1 MCLTTEEAKAVYEC
15 LNQDQVVSPIHFDK
29 DLPKLHSI
37 REAAYAKL
45 EHILEEKGPLN
56 PYEHALLHPNHE
68 LPTKTPEIED
78 FYDMY
83 GQGPKTPNIQNMED
97 WSILS
102 TEIHYAHQK
111 SAGTNN
117 LLVLGGQEKLLQE
130 WASSSN
136 APKLQATNLPDTPLM
151 KDYLDQYDSI
161 SNKLHDTKSFH
172 DNRDVST
179 TYLGPGQHNRTD
191 EFQPELSIPMNVNSH
206 TQGRVL
212 GGNRI
217 DMLLDTGASK
227 SYMSKAYYMKN
238 TNLHSLPKY
247 DTHIKCLQVGNG
259 NKVATLFVIPI
270 TVSIRNHRFEIF
282 TLVSEIQ
289 DDIDLVFGMKNM
301 HEVEG
306 EHSARHSEFRFLN
319 RAIPIF
325 PEESFTLKPGCKRYV
340 KIAAPFPEQLSG
352 VAIVKIVQ
360 GAKTITLQLTLQ
372 NNLGILDMV
381 NTTNKPMVF
390 CRNNSIGI
398 VDIRSLGFYN
408 IRHSTL
414 QYNLSIQLPQFNKMI
429 HKHVEQHRPKQT
441 CKAGK
446 QHAKHAES
454 ADPYPWLD
462 SKDPRRN
469 MTDEE
474 ILWKYIDLTGSTL
487 DEEGKAELMEII
499 MKYKKAFSLRDEI
512 GECPNIK
519 VDIDVIDDTP
529 FFVRPFPI
537 SEEDKPIMDWQMQR
551 LVSLGILSR
560 NTTSHTSPVMLI
572 TRKITKDKRPVVDF
586 RLLNTRI
593 RRHNTATPL
602 MRDIC
607 QMLGKAQSKIL
618 SCVDLKDAFHSLKLT
633 ERAKDFCGILPYFGS
648 HHYRYEV
655 MPMGLSISPCKWIQY
670 IGFVM
675 EKLPYPQNY
684 IAIMDDLLVHSKEED
699 HMDRILDM
707 LRALVEHGL
716 KLSPKKCQFFRDELV
731 YMGNIFKTSKDGITI
746 TPIKTRQEAILN
758 TPTPTTPKECKSFC
772 GVVNYVSLFCPHL
785 QSLLAPIYD
794 LTRKGRPFVWTKL
807 HQKNFEEIKEQMVSP
822 PVLTL
827 PTSTGR
833 YILYSDTSKSHAGSA
848 LWQIQ
853 NGKPRLIGYGSKS
866 LPKACANYGI
876 TELEMTGLMYNMLTW
891 KFWLGKKDF
900 DAAVDHAAI
909 PHIMKAKH
917 APPTGRI
924 GRLLFGLSQFTF
936 HLYYVKGKDM
946 ILCDF
951 LSRVA
956 ADGGD
961 PMDLVPVAF
970 NTFTILEE
978 RYSHMAEFRSMMAEL
993 KVMTRIQRA
1002 AAGIAAPPPVH
1013 GANKGVDPNLK
1024 PEKQAAGSTS
1034 RSQAPIQTTT
1044 RQADDATN
1052 SSSTP
1057 MLTSPRPDPAGNP
1070 RNKSQKDISSAPLIN
1085 QNLVQGTRI
1094 SDPHNVPALT
1104 SRSDMP
1110 IAQLGPMPLMNDPSQ
1125 QIVRSEKDLEPTPEI
1140 DPNLETPLLEAQIE
1154 AMFRAPEPE
1163 DFILPPALSEHAK
1176 GKTMVAQNLPKQSD
1190 IDRLM
1195 KQLNRKILT
1204 QTRFPSSLKD
1214 LEAAYCNSAA
1224 FKDIYQFLRY
1234 NKLPT
1239 NRRLAK
1245 RIEANAL
1252 DYYVLGTLLFK
1263 YVHQKSGDVEAVLC
1277 IPPSKIDFILDMYH
1291 GTLIGGHQG
1300 MNKTLRTL
1308 SSRYYC
1314 PRLADYIRAYIVGCH
1329 TCQLFKNSKRF
1340 HRPLQK
1346 RTYDISQ
1353 PALANVSMDIKYMPK
1368 SNRGYK
1374 YMIVILCEITN
1385 FLVTQPLKEVTASE
1399 VCRVLVEEFIA
1410 YFSTPVR
1417 IVCDQDPAF
1426 MSSLCRYCFQQY
1438 RIQILTVGV
1447 TNHKSLQAEHGIK
1460 SLSNLILTHLTGL
1473 GRDWHIYAKPCMLTY
1488 NSFSTPNLD
1497 GFCPFE
1503 LVFGRKPRIV
1513 PILEV
1518 TPPVP
1523 VTGTFKDAYDLLNKR
1538 LKYFREMLIK
1548 FRDKRF
1554 EVMNRDR
1561 EFQGYTSG
1569 QLVYLFC
1576 PSNSTLTTNRRKFT
1590 CQFVGPLA
1598 IWKCFSPTQ
1607 FVLMS
1612 LDGVVYPYLVE
1623 ETRLKPGVIRTTKG
1637 NVFTLPALRQ
1647 MVKSGYMLKDTSSF

>member
-1 MCLTTEEAKAVYEC
+1 
-15 LNQDQVVSPIHFDK
+15 
-29 DLPKLHSI
+29 
-37 REAAYAKL
+37 
-45 EHILEEKGPLN
+45 
-56 PYEHALLHPNHE
+56 
-68 LPTKTPEIED
+68 
-78 FYDMY
+78 
-83 GQGPKTPNIQNMED
+83 
-97 WSILS
+97 
-102 TEIHYAHQK
+102 
-111 SAGTNN
+111 
-117 LLVLGGQEKLLQE
+117 
-130 WASSSN
+130 
-136 APKLQATNLPDTPLM
+136 
-151 KDYLDQYDSI
+151 
-161 SNKLHDTKSFH
+161 
-172 DNRDVST
+172 
-179 TYLGPGQHNRTD
+179 
-191 EFQPELSIPMNVNSH
+191 
-206 TQGRVL
+206 
-212 GGNRI
+212 
-217 DMLLDTGASK
+217 
-227 SYMSKAYYMKN
+227 
-238 TNLHSLPKY
+238 
-247 DTHIKCLQVGNG
+247 
-259 NKVATLFVIPI
+259 
-270 TVSIRNHRFEIF
+270 
-282 TLVSEIQ
+282 
-289 DDIDLVFGMKNM
+289 
-301 HEVEG
+301 
-306 EHSARHSEFRFLN
+306 
-319 RAIPIF
+319 
-325 PEESFTLKPGCKRYV
+325 
-340 KIAAPFPEQLSG
+340 
-352 VAIVKIVQ
+352 
-360 GAKTITLQLTLQ
+360 
-372 NNLGILDMV
+372 
-381 NTTNKPMVF
+381 
-390 CRNNSIGI
+390 
-398 VDIRSLGFYN
+398 
-408 IRHSTL
+408 
-414 QYNLSIQLPQFNKMI
+414 
-429 HKHVEQHRPKQT
+429 
-441 CKAGK
+441 
-446 QHAKHAES
+446 
-454 ADPYPWLD
+454 
-462 SKDPRRN
+462 
-469 MTDEE
+469 
-474 ILWKYIDLTGSTL
+474 
-487 DEEGKAELMEII
+487 
-499 MKYKKAFSLRDEI
+499 
-512 GECPNIK
+512 
-519 VDIDVIDDTP
+519 
-529 FFVRPFPI
+529 
-537 SEEDKPIMDWQMQR
+537 MQR

-593 RRHNTATPL
+593 KRHNTTTPL

-670 IGFVM
+670 IDFVM

-731 YMGNIFKTSKDGITI
+731 YMGNIFKTSNDGITI
-746 TPIKTRQEAILN
+746 TPIKTRQEAILK

-794 LTRKGRPFVWTKL
+794 
-807 HQKNFEEIKEQMVSP
+807 
-822 PVLTL
+822 
-827 PTSTGR
+827 
-833 YILYSDTSKSHAGSA
+833 
-848 LWQIQ
+848 
-853 NGKPRLIGYGSKS
+853 
-866 LPKACANYGI
+866 
-876 TELEMTGLMYNMLTW
+876 
-891 KFWLGKKDF
+891 
-900 DAAVDHAAI
+900 
-909 PHIMKAKH
+909 
-917 APPTGRI
+917 
-924 GRLLFGLSQFTF
+924 
-936 HLYYVKGKDM
+936 
-946 ILCDF
+946 
-951 LSRVA
+951 
-956 ADGGD
+956 
-961 PMDLVPVAF
+961 
-970 NTFTILEE
+970 
-978 RYSHMAEFRSMMAEL
+978 
-993 KVMTRIQRA
+993 
-1002 AAGIAAPPPVH
+1002 
-1013 GANKGVDPNLK
+1013 
-1024 PEKQAAGSTS
+1024 
-1034 RSQAPIQTTT
+1034 
-1044 RQADDATN
+1044 
-1052 SSSTP
+1052 
-1057 MLTSPRPDPAGNP
+1057 
-1070 RNKSQKDISSAPLIN
+1070 
-1085 QNLVQGTRI
+1085 
-1094 SDPHNVPALT
+1094 
-1104 SRSDMP
+1104 
-1110 IAQLGPMPLMNDPSQ
+1110 
-1125 QIVRSEKDLEPTPEI
+1125 
-1140 DPNLETPLLEAQIE
+1140 LLEAQIE

-1190 IDRLM
+1190 IDKLM

-1277 IPPSKIDFILDMYH
+1277 IPPSKIDLILDMYH

-1353 PALANVSMDIKYMPK
+1353 PALANVSMVIKYMPK
-1368 SNRGYK
+1368 SNKGYK
-1374 YMIVILCEITN
+1374 YMVVILCEITN
-1385 FLVTQPLKEVTASE
+1385 FLVTHPLKEVTASE
-1399 VCRVLVEEFIA
+1399 VCRILVEEFIA

-1438 RIQILTVGV
+1438 KIQILTVGV

-1488 NSFSTPNLD
+1488 NLFSTPNLD

-1538 LKYFREMLIK
+1538 FKYFREMLIK

-1554 EVMNRDR
+1554 EIMNRDR

-1576 PSNSTLTTNRRKFT
+1576 PSNSTLATNRRKFT

-1647 MVKSGYMLKDTSSF
+1647 MVKSGYMLKNTSSF